1 MGGNCFL
8 SIEAL
13 NKTAS
18 SKSIG
23 PCPAVMDSA
32 FEAKV
37 RRISFPPRPTGAH
50 SRLLGL
56 QGSVNSKT
64 GFHARYS
71 DC

>member
-1 MGGNCFL
+1 MGGNCLL

-32 FEAKV
+32 FGRQKSDAY
-37 RRISFPPRPTGAH
+37 H
-50 SRLLGL
+50 SLPVLLGL
-56 QGSVNSKT
+56 TAGFSVCKVL
-64 GFHARYS
+64 
-71 DC
+71 